1 MDSVGEG
8 NFPRM
13 IIQLDRLSLTYPG
26 GVQALQSVSLNFNP
40 GEFTVILGASG
51 SGKST
56 LLRCL
61 NGLIKPTAGSITVEG
76 WGKLNE
82 PKVLHQHRQRT
93 GMIFQQHQLIGRQTA
108 LQNVLTGRLAY
119 HSTLRSFFP
128 LPKAD
133 KYIALECLE
142 RVGLLNKALARVD
155 NLSGGQQQRVGIARA
170 LAQQPRLIL
179 ADEPVAS
186 LDPASSHKVIS
197 FLCQICQEDG
207 ITAIMSL
214 HQVDLA
220 KTYADRII
228 GISQGHIVFD
238 GNAADI
244 EEYELNRIYGKTEN
258 IYLDIEEEFGK
269 ASHTES
275 RG

>member
-1 MDSVGEG
+1 MQI
-8 NFPRM
+8 N
-13 IIQLDRLSLTYPG
+13 LDRLSVTYPG
-26 GVQALQSVSLNFNP
+26 GVQALQSICLNFNP
-40 GEFTVILGASG
+40 GEFTVILGTSG

-61 NGLIKPTAGSITVEG
+61 NGLIRPTAGSITVDG
-76 WGKLNE
+76 CRKLDD
-82 PKVLHQHRQRT
+82 PKVLHQHRKRT

-119 HSTLRSFFP
+119 HSTFRSFFP

-133 KYIALECLE
+133 KHLALECLE
-142 RVGLLNKALARVD
+142 RVGLLNKALSRGD

-197 FLCQICQEDG
+197 FLRQICQEDG
-207 ITAIMSL
+207 ISAIMSL

-228 GISQGHIVFD
+228 GVSQGHVIFD
-238 GNAADI
+238 GNASGI
-244 EEYELNRIYGKTEN
+244 QEEELNRIYGNTEN
-258 IYLDIEEEFGK
+258 IHLNGAEQSIEN
-269 ASHTES
+269 AVV
-275 RG
+275 

>member
-1 MDSVGEG
+1 MDSIGQG

-26 GVQALQSVSLNFNP
+26 GVQALRSVSLNFNP

-61 NGLIKPTAGSITVEG
+61 NGLIKPTAGSITVEN

-82 PKVLHQHRQRT
+82 PKVVLQHRQRT

-133 KYIALECLE
+133 KYIALECLD

-197 FLCQICQEDG
+197 FLRQICQEDG

-244 EEYELNRIYGKTEN
+244 EEYELNHIYGKTEN

>member
-1 MDSVGEG
+1 MQI
-8 NFPRM
+8 N
-13 IIQLDRLSLTYPG
+13 LDRLSVTYPG
-26 GVQALQSVSLNFNP
+26 GVQALQSICLNFNP
-40 GEFTVILGASG
+40 GEFTVILGTSG

-61 NGLIKPTAGSITVEG
+61 NGLIRPTAGSITVDG
-76 WGKLNE
+76 CRKLDD
-82 PKVLHQHRQRT
+82 PKVLHQHRKRT

-119 HSTLRSFFP
+119 HSTFRSFFP

-133 KYIALECLE
+133 KHLALECLE
-142 RVGLLNKALARVD
+142 RVGLLNKALSRGD

-197 FLCQICQEDG
+197 FLRQICQEDG
-207 ITAIMSL
+207 ISAIMSL

-228 GISQGHIVFD
+228 GVSQGHVIFD
-238 GNAADI
+238 GNASGI
-244 EEYELNRIYGKTEN
+244 QEEELNRIYGYTEN
-258 IYLDIEEEFGK
+258 IHLNGAEQSIEN
-269 ASHTES
+269 AVV
-275 RG
+275 